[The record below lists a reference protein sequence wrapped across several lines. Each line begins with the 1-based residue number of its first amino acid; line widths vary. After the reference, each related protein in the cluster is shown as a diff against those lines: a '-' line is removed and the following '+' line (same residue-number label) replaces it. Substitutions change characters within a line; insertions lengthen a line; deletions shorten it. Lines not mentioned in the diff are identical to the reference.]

1 MSAQDF
7 LVEIGTEELPP
18 KALKQ
23 LSEAFGEGIRKGLE
37 TAGVE
42 HGEVELFASPRR
54 LAVRI
59 NQVADAQPDTPFE
72 KKGPA
77 VKAAFD
83 GAGNPT
89 KALEGFARSLGIQP
103 DELDTLETDK
113 GAWLVY
119 RGIEKGVP
127 PSSCC
132 PESWTRRWRICRYP
146 NVCAGARARSSLCA
160 PCTGSSCSMGARKYP
175 APSLARRRVTQH
187 GVIGS
192 IIRGADHLHA
202 GGLRTGAAP
211 AWLCGSFLCCATG
224 AD

>member
-83 GAGNPT
+83 GGAGNPT
-89 KALEGFARSLGIQP
+89 KAPRGFCPQP
-103 DELDTLETDK
+103 
-113 GAWLVY
+113 G
-119 RGIEKGVP
+119 
-127 PSSCC
+127 
-132 PESWTRRWRICRYP
+132 YP
-146 NVCAGARARSSLCA
+146 
-160 PCTGSSCSMGARKYP
+160 TG
-175 APSLARRRVTQH
+175 
-187 GVIGS
+187 
-192 IIRGADHLHA
+192 
-202 GGLRTGAAP
+202 
-211 AWLCGSFLCCATG
+211 
-224 AD
+224 